1 MKKAILAKK
10 LGMTR
15 YFLEDGTVV
24 PVTVLQAGP
33 CFVTQVKNMERDGYE
48 AVQMGFGAV
57 RDKLLNKPQKGHLDK
72 AGLTMD
78 ADTKKRLVRTLREY
92 RLSDVQNYELGQEVR
107 CTIFEAGDL
116 IDVSGVTKGK
126 GFQGVIKRHGQAR
139 GRMTHGSGF
148 HRAPGSMG
156 GASDPSK
163 VFKSKKLPGHMGH
176 TTVTV
181 QNLTVVD
188 VDDDKNVIL
197 VKGSVPGPN
206 GQVVSLMDA
215 VKNQ

>member
-1 MKKAILAKK
+1 MKKAIMAKK

-33 CFVTQVKNMERDGYE
+33 CYVTQVKSQENDGYE
-48 AVQMGFGAV
+48 AVQMGFLSV
-57 RDKLLNKPQKGHLDK
+57 REKLVNKPKKGHLDK
-72 AGLTMD
+72 AGLTMENNMR
-78 ADTKKRLVRTLREY
+78 KVRVLREY
-92 RLSDVQNYELGQEVR
+92 KLAEAGGYELGQEITCEV
-107 CTIFEAGDL
+107 FEKGDL
-116 IDVSGVTKGK
+116 VDISGVTKGK
-126 GFQGVIKRHGQAR
+126 GFQGVVKRHGQAR
-139 GRMTHGSGF
+139 GRMSHGSHF

-163 VFKSKKLPGHMGH
+163 VAKLKKLPGHMGH
-176 TTVTV
+176 TKITV

-188 VDDDKNVIL
+188 VDAEKNVIL
-197 VKGSVPGPN
+197 IKGSVPGPN
-206 GQVVSLMDA
+206 GTVLSIVDA